1 MEAGAPGQLTSHA
14 LPRKTPDAQWNQ
26 MFDDPVKEF
35 RDAVTQTTQ
44 CGSDLSRLEAVNL
57 SLQDRLDRARTAMA
71 AVLQTHAGMLT
82 RQEHAQAL
90 DTAVAEALAQS
101 SREGR
106 DTEGGGS
113 AHCCSSGSSVSGQ
126 PLDSL
131 GSTPRSHAR
140 EHQECSPDVC
150 EELCKKITALEAE
163 LHLTEKCWAQEVHQL
178 QQYLIHLEQ
187 RREIQHERKRL
198 VAAVQAFR

>member
-1 MEAGAPGQLTSHA
+1 
-14 LPRKTPDAQWNQ
+14 
-26 MFDDPVKEF
+26 
-35 RDAVTQTTQ
+35 
-44 CGSDLSRLEAVNL
+44 
-57 SLQDRLDRARTAMA
+57 MA
-71 AVLQTHAGMLT
+71 AVLQTHAAMLT

-126 PLDSL
+126 PLESL

-150 EELCKKITALEAE
+150 EELCKKITALEVGDEA
-163 LHLTEKCWAQEVHQL
+163 
-178 QQYLIHLEQ
+178 
-187 RREIQHERKRL
+187 HEN
-198 VAAVQAFR
+198 